1 MGDPIRCRLPELIEE
16 RGLTQILFADQIGF
30 TKQRLNAYCTMR
42 RIMSIQ
48 TAKFVAAKL
57 KVRMEELYEWEGEQQ
72 E

>member
-1 MGDPIRCRLPELIEE
+1 MGDPIRCRIPEILES
-16 RGLTQILFADQIGF
+16 RGLTQIIFADRIGF

-48 TAKFVAAKL
+48 TAKFVAAQL
-57 KVRMEELYEWEGEQQ
+57 KVRIEDLYEWEDEQQ